1 VGPIDRENVFL
12 EMKLLHSKPNLIAL
26 SILMLA
32 WAFSASGQNRGASYA
47 HPFEPREELFYVGEF
62 SRLLLKKVD
71 VADFRFSVSR
81 EPQPLSDGSSQT
93 PSNSYALK
101 LTGDISSRGFFSK
114 LFNLHF
120 HERMESM
127 VEPAGFTVRKT
138 NRLDEQGKRRRESE
152 TLFDQTNGKLVWVER
167 DPNNAAAGVRSVTTA
182 FTGQVYDILSAI
194 YFLRTQPLEV
204 GKSFAVTISD
214 SGRLYRVPVKVIEKK
229 RLKTVLGRVEVV
241 RLDPDLQ
248 GPDGMIKEQGQ
259 LSIWLTS
266 DSRRIPVAARLKTE
280 YGTFDITLRKMVGNP
295 ARKTT

>member
-1 VGPIDRENVFL
+1 
-12 EMKLLHSKPNLIAL
+12 MKLLLSKFKLIAL
-26 SILMLA
+26 SFLTLA
-32 WAFSASGQNRGASYA
+32 LALSAAGQNRGAKYA
-47 HPFEPREELFYVGEF
+47 HPFEPREELIYVGEF

-71 VADFRFSVSR
+71 VADFRFTASR
-81 EPQPLSDGSSQT
+81 EPRPLADGGTQT

-127 VEPAGFTVRKT
+127 VEPAGFIVRKT

-152 TLFDQTNGKLVWVER
+152 TLFDHANGKLVWVER
-167 DPNNAAAGVRSVTTA
+167 DPNNTAAGIRSVTTT

-194 YFLRTQPLEV
+194 YFVRTQPLEI
-204 GKSFAVTISD
+204 GKSFEVTISD

-248 GPDGMIKEQGQ
+248 GPDGMIKDQGE

-280 YGTFDITLRKMVGNP
+280 YGTFDITLRKMVGSSP
-295 ARKTT
+295 RK

>member
-1 VGPIDRENVFL
+1 
-12 EMKLLHSKPNLIAL
+12 MKLLLSKLNLIAF
-26 SILMLA
+26 LMLA
-32 WAFSASGQNRGASYA
+32 VALSTSGQNRGAKYA
-47 HPFEPREELFYVGEF
+47 HPFEPREELIYVGEF

-71 VADFRFSVSR
+71 VADFRFSASR
-81 EPQPLSDGSSQT
+81 EPRPQSDGGAQT

-138 NRLDEQGKRRRESE
+138 NRVDEQGKRRRESE
-152 TLFDQTNGKLVWVER
+152 TLFDQANGKLVWVER
-167 DPNNAAAGVRSVTTA
+167 DPNNTAAGVRSVTTT

-204 GKSFAVTISD
+204 GKTFEVTISD
-214 SGRLYRVPVKVIEKK
+214 SGRLYRVPVKVVEKK

-266 DSRRIPVAARLKTE
+266 DSKRIPVAARLKTE
-280 YGTFDITLRKMVGNP
+280 YGTFDITLRKIVGNSP
-295 ARKTT
+295 RKQT

>member
-1 VGPIDRENVFL
+1 
-12 EMKLLHSKPNLIAL
+12 MKSLFSKLNLIAL
-26 SILMLA
+26 SFLMLA
-32 WAFSASGQNRGASYA
+32 LAFSASGQNRGAKYA
-47 HPFEPREELFYVGEF
+47 HPFEPREELIYIGEF

-71 VADFRFSVSR
+71 VADFRFTVSR

-101 LTGDISSRGFFSK
+101 LIGDISSRGFFSK

-127 VEPAGFTVRKT
+127 VEPEGFTVRKT

-152 TLFDQTNGKLVWVER
+152 TLFDQANGKLVWVER
-167 DPNNAAAGVRSVTTA
+167 DPNNTAAGIRSVTTT
-182 FTGQVYDILSAI
+182 FTGQVYDVLSAI
-194 YFLRTQPLEV
+194 YFLRTLPLDV
-204 GKSFAVTISD
+204 GKSFAVTVSD

-241 RLDPDLQ
+241 RLDPDLH

-280 YGTFDITLRKMVGNP
+280 YGTFDITLRKIVGSST
-295 ARKTT
+295 RK

>member
-1 VGPIDRENVFL
+1 
-12 EMKLLHSKPNLIAL
+12 MKLLLSKLNLIAL
-26 SILMLA
+26 LSLMLA
-32 WAFSASGQNRGASYA
+32 LAFSASGQNRGGAKYA
-47 HPFEPREELFYVGEF
+47 HPFEPREELIYVGEF

-71 VADFRFSVSR
+71 VADFRFTASR
-81 EPQPLSDGSSQT
+81 EPRPQSDGGSQT
-93 PSNSYALK
+93 ASSSYALK
-101 LTGDISSRGFFSK
+101 LTGDISSRGFFSR

-127 VEPAGFTVRKT
+127 VEPAAFSVQKT

-152 TLFDQTNGKLVWVER
+152 TVFDQANGKLVWVER
-167 DPNNAAAGVRSVTTA
+167 DPNNTAAGARSVTTT

-204 GKSFAVTISD
+204 GKTFVVTISD

-266 DSRRIPVAARLKTE
+266 DSKRIPVAARLKTE
-280 YGTFDITLRKMVGNP
+280 YGTFDITLRKIVGNSQ
-295 ARKTT
+295 RKQT

>member
-1 VGPIDRENVFL
+1 
-12 EMKLLHSKPNLIAL
+12 MKLLLSKLNLIAL
-26 SILMLA
+26 VFLMMALA
-32 WAFSASGQNRGASYA
+32 FNAAGQNRGAKYA
-47 HPFEPREELFYVGEF
+47 HPFEPREELIYVGEF

-71 VADFRFSVSR
+71 VADFRFTASR
-81 EPQPLSDGSSQT
+81 EPLSDVGTQM

-127 VEPAGFTVRKT
+127 VEPAGFIVRKT
-138 NRLDEQGKRRRESE
+138 NRLDEQGKRQRESE
-152 TLFDQTNGKLVWVER
+152 TLFDHENGKLVWVER
-167 DPNNAAAGVRSVTTA
+167 DPNNTAAGVRSVTTT

-194 YFLRTQPLEV
+194 YFVRTQPLEV

-229 RLKTVLGRVEVV
+229 RMKTVLGRVEVV

-248 GPDGMIKEQGQ
+248 GPDGMIKDQGQ
-259 LSIWLTS
+259 LSLWLTS

-280 YGTFDITLRKMVGNP
+280 FGVFDITLRKLVGNSP
-295 ARKTT
+295 RK

>member
-1 VGPIDRENVFL
+1 
-12 EMKLLHSKPNLIAL
+12 MKLLFSKLNLILL
-26 SILMLA
+26 SFLMLA
-32 WAFSASGQNRGASYA
+32 LACSVSGQNRGAKYA
-47 HPFEPREELFYVGEF
+47 HPFEPREELIYIGEF

-71 VADFRFSVSR
+71 VADFRFTVSR
-81 EPQPLSDGSSQT
+81 EPQPLSDGGTQT

-101 LTGDISSRGFFSK
+101 LIGDISSRGFFSK

-152 TLFDQTNGKLVWVER
+152 TLFDQANGKLVWVER
-167 DPNNAAAGVRSVTTA
+167 DPNNTAAGIRSVTTT
-182 FTGQVYDILSAI
+182 FTGQVYDVLSAI
-194 YFLRTQPLEV
+194 YFLRTQPLDV

-280 YGTFDITLRKMVGNP
+280 YGTFDITLRKIVGT
-295 ARKTT
+295 ASRKQK

>member
-1 VGPIDRENVFL
+1 
-12 EMKLLHSKPNLIAL
+12 MKLLLSKLNLFAL
-26 SILMLA
+26 LFLMLA
-32 WAFSASGQNRGASYA
+32 LAFSASGQNRGAKYD
-47 HPFEPREELFYVGEF
+47 HPFEPREELIYVGEF

-71 VADFRFSVSR
+71 VADFRFTASR
-81 EPQPLSDGSSQT
+81 EPRTQPDGGTQTASS
-93 PSNSYALK
+93 SYALK

-120 HERMESM
+120 HERMESTI
-127 VEPAGFTVRKT
+127 EPDAFTVQKT

-152 TLFDQTNGKLVWVER
+152 TLFDQANGKLVWVER
-167 DPNNAAAGVRSVTTA
+167 DPANTAAGARSVTTT
-182 FTGQVYDILSAI
+182 FTGKVYDILSAI
-194 YFLRTQPLEV
+194 YFLRTRRLEV
-204 GKSFAVTISD
+204 GKTFEVTISD

-248 GPDGMIKEQGQ
+248 GPDGMIRDQGQ

-280 YGTFDITLRKMVGNP
+280 YGTFDITLRKIVGNSQ
-295 ARKTT
+295 RKQT

>member
-1 VGPIDRENVFL
+1 
-12 EMKLLHSKPNLIAL
+12 MKLLLSKINLIAL
-26 SILMLA
+26 VLLA
-32 WAFSASGQNRGASYA
+32 LSFSASAQSRSVRYA
-47 HPFEPREELFYVGEF
+47 HPFEPSEELIYVGEF

-71 VADFRFSVSR
+71 VADFRFTATR
-81 EPQPLSDGSSQT
+81 EPRPQSDGAA
-93 PSNSYALK
+93 PNNSYALK

-120 HERMESM
+120 HERMEST
-127 VEPAGFTVRKT
+127 VDPTGFTVRKT

-152 TLFDQTNGKLVWVER
+152 TVFDNETCKLVWVER

-182 FTGQVYDILSAI
+182 FTGKVYDILSAI

-204 GKSFAVTISD
+204 GKSFEVRVSD
-214 SGRLYRVPVKVIEKK
+214 SGRLYRVPVKIVEKK

-241 RLDPDLQ
+241 RLDPDLH
-248 GPDGMIKEQGQ
+248 GPDGMISEPGE

-280 YGTFDITLRKMVGNP
+280 YGTFDITLRKIVGSSP
-295 ARKTT
+295 RKQS